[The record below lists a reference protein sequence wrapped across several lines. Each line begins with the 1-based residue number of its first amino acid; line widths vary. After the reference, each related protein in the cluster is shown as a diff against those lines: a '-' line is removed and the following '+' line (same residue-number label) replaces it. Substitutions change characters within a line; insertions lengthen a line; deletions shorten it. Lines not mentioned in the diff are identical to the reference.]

1 MLKLKL
7 FLLLSFSILI
17 FSCSENSNTNI
28 AVYEGG
34 SITIDDYVNHFLEST
49 RYKPTFIP
57 DEQNLED
64 IVHKL
69 AVTKLSVVE
78 GFATQ
83 IDSDTAFIDL
93 YNKNNSRIL
102 FHKYMRKMIID
113 SVITD
118 SLIQKYYAEFSPQ
131 YHMYYIMRP
140 VPKTSTHEFDQS
152 QKKVIEQ
159 VYSKLEKGEDFH
171 KLAETFSQDITTNK
185 KGGDLGWIIRE
196 SLGDKVLRSVM
207 DTLKQGNYSAPIKG
221 YEGWYVVLK
230 GEMRNVPVP
239 SFQDAES
246 KIWKS
251 LYNTRKHIM
260 QEILD
265 EKFNSVKDKYQLEI
279 NYDNINKIVKST
291 GSDTTTPYKFMDF
304 SNFPPENFEII
315 LATFTGGKI
324 VAGEVIR
331 SIKKSPDNYKDFQK
345 RFKSLCEQY
354 IMAEFSKTLGFEQ
367 DPEVV
372 QENENY
378 KQLVMKNLVYQK
390 NVRDKAIAKVDELK
404 AELEKTTNPADLSKV
419 LSAHQVRFE
428 NELNKEF
435 EEHLFNKYN
444 LQIVK
449 SNIPRALKIAEK
461 MKKEQEEKK

>member
-17 FSCSENSNTNI
+17 FSCSENTSTNI
-28 AVYEGG
+28 AIFDGG

-49 RYKPTFIP
+49 RYKPNFVP
-57 DEQNLED
+57 NEQNLED

-69 AVTKLSVVE
+69 AITKLSVAE

-83 IDSDTAFIDL
+83 IDSDTAFIEL

-102 FHKYMRKMIID
+102 FHEYMRKMIID

-140 VPKTSTHEFDQS
+140 VPKTSTREFDRS

-196 SLGDKVLRSVM
+196 SLGDKVLRAVM
-207 DTLKQGNYSAPIKG
+207 DTLKQGHYSAPVKG
-221 YEGWYVVLK
+221 YEGWYVVFK
-230 GEMRNVPVP
+230 GEIRNVPVP
-239 SFQDAES
+239 SFQDAEN

-251 LYNTRKHIM
+251 LYNSRKHVM

-265 EKFNSVKDKYQLEI
+265 EKFSSVKDKYELEI
-279 NYDNINKIVKST
+279 HYDNINKIVKTT
-291 GSDTTTPYKFMDF
+291 GSDTTMPYKFMDF
-304 SNFPPENFEII
+304 SHFPPENFELV
-315 LATFTGGKI
+315 LATFKGGHI

-331 SIKKSPDNYKDFQK
+331 SIKKSPDNYKEFQK
-345 RFKSLCEQY
+345 RFKSLCEQH

-367 DPEVV
+367 DPKVV
-372 QENENY
+372 QESDNY
-378 KQLVMKNLVYQK
+378 KQLLMKNLVYQK

-404 AELEKTTNPADLSKV
+404 TELEKSTNPADLSKV